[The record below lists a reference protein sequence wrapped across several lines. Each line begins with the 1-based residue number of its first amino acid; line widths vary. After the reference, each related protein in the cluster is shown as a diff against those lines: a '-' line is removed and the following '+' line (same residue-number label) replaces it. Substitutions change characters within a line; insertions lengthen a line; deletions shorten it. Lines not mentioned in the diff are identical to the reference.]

1 MRESLESN
9 ILLDFTVIKITRS
22 DYTLIGYFFLVTLL
36 VQLSTVQAQLK
47 TDNSCTQAATM
58 LREVLNSSPEK
69 NRNIDQIERYQAAIK
84 LCPSMAEAYY
94 NLGIFQVRDKNFKE
108 GLENLKKAHEK
119 KPEGSQFLAAYATGV
134 FESGDRQLAKD
145 LYEKA
150 LLLDPHSIKTL
161 QGMSVIAERAGDL
174 EQSIVYLERAE
185 REDPNNTVT
194 LFNLGLI
201 KERQGLTSDAAKIF
215 EKLLKADDSHAQ
227 AGIRLVVIYIA
238 QERIVEAQQLLGRML
253 EQNPRDI
260 DALKLSASLQTQTND
275 QGKAVLSLKR
285 ALEVEPDNKKILLPL
300 AGMLLK
306 QGSADQARTLIE
318 RARVKNPA
326 DFELLDLLGQATMEL
341 GDLALAE
348 ESFKRALAANAL
360 SAHTHYNYSVLLRRL
375 GRTQESEQQRDAAF
389 KIDPTLVREA
399 EGVEQ
404 QPR

>member
-1 MRESLESN
+1 MREFFKLKTSLYITN
-9 ILLDFTVIKITRS
+9 ANVTFAHFTLT
-22 DYTLIGYFFLVTLL
+22 GCFFLVAVLA
-36 VQLSTVQAQLK
+36 QNSSVQAQTK
-47 TDNSCTQAATM
+47 TDSACTQAASM
-58 LREVLNSSPEK
+58 LREVLNYPPEK
-69 NRNIDQIERYQAAIK
+69 SRNIEQIERYQTAIK

-94 NLGIFQVRDKNFKE
+94 NLGIYQVREKNFKD
-108 GLENLKKAHEK
+108 GLDNLKKAHEK
-119 KPEGSQFLAAYATGV
+119 KPESSQFLAAYATGV
-134 FESGDRQLAKD
+134 FESGDRALAKD

-161 QGMSVIAERAGDL
+161 QGLSVIAERAGDF
-174 EQSIVYLERAE
+174 EQAIVYLERAE

-201 KERQGLTSDAAKIF
+201 KERQGLTSDAAKVF

-238 QERIVEAQQLLGRML
+238 QERLVEAQQLLGRIL
-253 EQNPRDI
+253 EHNPRDI
-260 DALKLSASLQTQTND
+260 DALKLSASLQAQTND

-318 RARVKNPA
+318 RAQVKNPT

-341 GDLALAE
+341 GDLVLAE

-375 GRTQESEQQRDAAF
+375 GRTQESEQQRDAAL
-389 KIDPTLVREA
+389 KIDPSLLRQA
-399 EGVEQ
+399 EGAAQEA
-404 QPR
+404 R